1 MSWMTE
7 MIIIITV
14 EVLKRSIIP
23 MEAMASESSLYCQL
37 GNSITL
43 KKITTMEKV
52 WIDFDDFTFPFTP

>member
-1 MSWMTE
+1 MFWMTE

-23 MEAMASESSLYCQL
+23 WKQWLQKVHYLASWEIPSP
-37 GNSITL
+37 L